1 MEEKKDTTLKIYFC
15 NLLDKS
21 YSKTFF
27 DELIIN
33 GISVSTES
41 NVELPVDFTE
51 LESFLGKKV
60 CSFELIRHKK
70 NEINELKISGL
81 FQIYEGLNIA
91 FCFIDV
97 IGVTLEL
104 IFLSENKLINEF
116 INTNFEIS
124 ASSTLINHKM
134 EISLNALDTENRANI
149 LLINC
154 PKNSIIKNN
163 NGLNLSIS
171 QLISSINDFSDSD
184 CYQFCFS
191 TIDDEQYCFKKIE
204 PIEEL
209 KFDKI
214 YNDYYQ
220 KVNKLY
226 NELTNNNENKISLE
240 SEKERAKEMNEL
252 LNKIISRKYIYP
264 TEYLAKQLNKEIY
277 IDFILKAVF
286 ISYVKDVNENI
297 ISTDIKDLHKKLL
310 ENEDNIRKDNRL
322 ERYEKILLLIYLYLS
337 KILKEEEYII
347 QYYYIKDSEE
357 NSPLNLCF
365 KFLYEFADKF
375 SNNSN
380 FFYPLLCIDSGL
392 FKHKLKRKPYDDS
405 YEYIDAFGFDMCS
418 VEKIRNHLKDMIP
431 NIIIKDTNLE
441 EEAET
446 FAQIGLITLNIT
458 ENLKDIN
465 KRGNDIRVNKHF
477 AFILSKILFH
487 EIFGHKKSALCKNSG
502 IFSSAKCFKDKN
514 NQIRFVSDS
523 YDQNQFQLFENI
535 EFSNENDLKNKMGE
549 CGYFLEFFLGNIY
562 GIAVFELIDKI
573 QNKTNLRNLLNVDLY
588 HNDIKAINEFVK
600 YKYYI
605 VNKNLEKKDEKSSNI
620 YEEIEN
626 MKKIIKSQDKAL
638 LDIEDTIKEFFKEK
652 FDSKELIPFNKEFY
666 SSEENANNN
675 SALNKKG
682 RKSPFS
688 NKMKINKK
696 FDFCYKKIIDDFAN
710 QTMTFEEYNAAYPF
724 LRYKIISKK

>member
-124 ASSTLINHKM
+124 ASSTFINHKM

-191 TIDDEQYCFKKIE
+191 TIDDEQYRFKKIE

-226 NELTNNNENKISLE
+226 NELTSVN
-240 SEKERAKEMNEL
+240 
-252 LNKIISRKYIYP
+252 
-264 TEYLAKQLNKEIY
+264 QEIR
-277 IDFILKAVF
+277 I
-286 ISYVKDVNENI
+286 
-297 ISTDIKDLHKKLL
+297 
-310 ENEDNIRKDNRL
+310 
-322 ERYEKILLLIYLYLS
+322 
-337 KILKEEEYII
+337 
-347 QYYYIKDSEE
+347 
-357 NSPLNLCF
+357 
-365 KFLYEFADKF
+365 
-375 SNNSN
+375 
-380 FFYPLLCIDSGL
+380 
-392 FKHKLKRKPYDDS
+392 
-405 YEYIDAFGFDMCS
+405 
-418 VEKIRNHLKDMIP
+418 
-431 NIIIKDTNLE
+431 
-441 EEAET
+441 
-446 FAQIGLITLNIT
+446 
-458 ENLKDIN
+458 
-465 KRGNDIRVNKHF
+465 
-477 AFILSKILFH
+477 
-487 EIFGHKKSALCKNSG
+487 
-502 IFSSAKCFKDKN
+502 
-514 NQIRFVSDS
+514 
-523 YDQNQFQLFENI
+523 
-535 EFSNENDLKNKMGE
+535 
-549 CGYFLEFFLGNIY
+549 
-562 GIAVFELIDKI
+562 
-573 QNKTNLRNLLNVDLY
+573 
-588 HNDIKAINEFVK
+588 
-600 YKYYI
+600 
-605 VNKNLEKKDEKSSNI
+605 
-620 YEEIEN
+620 
-626 MKKIIKSQDKAL
+626 
-638 LDIEDTIKEFFKEK
+638 
-652 FDSKELIPFNKEFY
+652 
-666 SSEENANNN
+666 
-675 SALNKKG
+675 
-682 RKSPFS
+682 
-688 NKMKINKK
+688 
-696 FDFCYKKIIDDFAN
+696 
-710 QTMTFEEYNAAYPF
+710 
-724 LRYKIISKK
+724 